1 MGVVPARG
9 REGNLQ
15 QTARDARRGRHCPW
29 FLNTDGGPERNE
41 KGQILG
47 CSGNPIPHLYGA
59 GEFGSIWSD
68 MHNGG
73 GNLSECLAFG
83 RARDA
88 QGCLGIA

>member
-1 MGVVPARG
+1 MDEKVISRKLREMRGAGVTARG
-9 REGNLQ
+9 SSTP
-15 QTARDARRGRHCPW
+15 TAA
-29 FLNTDGGPERNE
+29 PERNE